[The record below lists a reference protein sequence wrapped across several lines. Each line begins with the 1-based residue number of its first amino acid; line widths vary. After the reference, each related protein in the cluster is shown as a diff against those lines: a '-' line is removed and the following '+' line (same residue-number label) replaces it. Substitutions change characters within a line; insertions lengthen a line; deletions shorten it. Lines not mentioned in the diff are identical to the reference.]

1 MQFEEGLPLGF
12 SLSFCQTIYWH
23 NIIFE
28 VEEESKA
35 MRMQG
40 MKRESTP
47 ALLQRANSVSEVGST
62 SSVILNMTSD
72 AFL

>member
-1 MQFEEGLPLGF
+1 MQLETGLLLGF

-23 NIIFE
+23 NIIFV

-47 ALLQRANSVSEVGST
+47 ALLQRANGISELGST
-62 SSVILNMTSD
+62 SS
-72 AFL
+72 